1 MRDFSFFFFS
11 YSDLFCIQLEYILS
25 TPATTV
31 YMTSTRAI
39 ELRLTAIFLVAP
51 VRTVA
56 EAVAAEASDDAMD
69 AIGAGE
75 E

>member
-1 MRDFSFFFFS
+1 
-11 YSDLFCIQLEYILS
+11 
-25 TPATTV
+25 
-31 YMTSTRAI
+31 MTSTRAI